1 MRFASTMAEQ
11 SFNTAADQ
19 EIFPRIDRL
28 CQLSLVLLLAT
39 GLFTLVGT
47 GKLDFFSIA
56 VATIALALRAAML
69 LRGWNWTIPARWTS
83 LLGVLYFLIFLVD
96 CLFISR
102 NFVNAAVHLVLFGM
116 VVKLFSVERDRDLL
130 YLGVLAFLEVLS
142 AAVLTVETSF
152 LTAFVLFVVISIGTF
167 IVLEIRRSIVAS
179 QRSGVLQSQT
189 AAHWH
194 QLYRALAGIT
204 IAQALGI
211 ALCAALIF
219 FALPRLSGG
228 YLGDLAQQS
237 ELMTGFGERVRLGQI
252 GRIQQSSQVVMH
264 VRFDGTAPNEIR
276 LRGAAL
282 SRFDG
287 QNWSGSPR
295 SLMTPLGM
303 SEAFFHPLEKP
314 ALRGFA
320 IARRSRLVQYRVL
333 LEPIGANVV
342 FVIPTPRALFGST
355 RQVLENFDQTVE
367 TLDPERFLSSYS
379 GVSDIAQPGASELRE
394 ARGTIPRSM
403 PARYF
408 QLPDRLDPRIAQLSE
423 EVTHGHTTVFGKAEA
438 IERYLSS
445 NFAYTL
451 ELPRQA
457 PRDAIANFL
466 FERKRG
472 HCEYFASAMAVM
484 LREEGIASR
493 VITGFRGGEFNDL
506 TGSYIIRARDAHAWV
521 EAYIPGK
528 GWVTFDPTPMT
539 GTIPG
544 RWNKL
549 QLYLDAANEFWR
561 DWVVNYDYAH
571 QRILT
576 ASTISSSRRAGEKA
590 WSVFAGIYPRL
601 LAWGRALSR
610 SVTLHPRRYQA
621 VGLVLMALAF
631 SIPLGLQTARWMRRN
646 TLLSQPGRDP
656 KQAATLLYE
665 QMTRATGGHGWR
677 RKPNQTPSEFAAVI
691 SHPALRDAVTRFTTH
706 YERAR
711 YADSAE
717 DAILLP
723 ALLLQVKKAA
733 R

>member
-1 MRFASTMAEQ
+1 MAEQ
-11 SFNTAADQ
+11 SLNTAADQ

-28 CQLSLVLLLAT
+28 CQLALVLLLAT

-47 GKLDFFSIA
+47 GKLDFFSIV
-56 VATIALALRAAML
+56 VATAALALRAAML
-69 LRGWNWTIPARWTS
+69 LRGKNWTIPARWTS

-102 NFVNAAVHLVLFGM
+102 SFVNAAIHLVLFGM

-167 IVLEIRRSIVAS
+167 IILEIRRSIVAS
-179 QRSGVLQSQT
+179 QRSGVLQSHT
-189 AAHWH
+189 AAHWR

-211 ALCAALIF
+211 ALCGTLIF

-264 VRFDGTAPNEIR
+264 VRFDGAAPKEIR

-282 SRFDG
+282 ASFDG
-287 QNWSGSPR
+287 QNWSSSPH
-295 SLMTPLGM
+295 SLTAPLGI
-303 SEAFFHPLEKP
+303 SEAFFHPLENP

-320 IARRSRLVQYRVL
+320 TARNSRLVQYRVL

-342 FVIPTPRALFGST
+342 FVIPTPRALFGNA
-355 RQVLENFDQTVE
+355 RRVLENFDQMVE

-379 GVSDIAQPGASELRE
+379 GISDIAQPSPAELRE
-394 ARGTIPRSM
+394 ARGTLPRSM

-408 QLPDRLDPRIAQLSE
+408 QLPDKLDPRIAQL
-423 EVTHGHTTVFGKAEA
+423 TADITRDHMTVFDKAEA
-438 IERYLSS
+438 IERYLSN
-445 NFAYTL
+445 NFGYTL
-451 ELPRQA
+451 ELPRQV
-457 PRDAIANFL
+457 PRDPIANFL

-493 VITGFRGGEFNDL
+493 VVTGFRGGEFNDL

-528 GWVTFDPTPMT
+528 GWATFDPTPMS
-539 GTIPG
+539 GAIPG

-576 ASTISSSRRAGEKA
+576 ASTISSSRRASEKA
-590 WSVFAGIYPRL
+590 WSVFAGIYPHL
-601 LAWGRALSR
+601 LEWGRALSR
-610 SVTLHPRRYQA
+610 SITLHPRRYQA
-621 VGLVLMALAF
+621 VGLALMMLAF
-631 SIPLGLQTARWMRRN
+631 SIPLSMQAARWMRRN
-646 TLLSQPGRDP
+646 ALLSQPGRDP
-656 KQAATLLYE
+656 RHAATLLYE
-665 QMTRATGGHGWR
+665 QMTRTTGGRGWR
-677 RKPNQTPSEFAAVI
+677 RKPNQTPSEFASVI
-691 SHPALRDAVTRFTTH
+691 SHPALRDAVARFTMH

-723 ALLLQVKKAA
+723 ALLRQVKNAA